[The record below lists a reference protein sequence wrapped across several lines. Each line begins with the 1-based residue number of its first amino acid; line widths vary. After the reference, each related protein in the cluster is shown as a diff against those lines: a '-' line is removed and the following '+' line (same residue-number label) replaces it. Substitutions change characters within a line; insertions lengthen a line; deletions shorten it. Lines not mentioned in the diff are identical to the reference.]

1 MKTLV
6 SIALAL
12 VLAPLAAPA
21 LAADGESGYAAA
33 LADPARP
40 AADKARDA
48 ARKPAELL
56 DFADVDEGDV
66 VLDYIMGGGYLTR
79 LLSASVGAEGKV
91 YAFQPSEFISF
102 RAAYATDQDSVAAAH
117 KNVVA
122 LRPSIGG
129 LSVPEPVDLIITV
142 QNYHDLH
149 LSMAPPG
156 TAAFV
161 AKGLFAALKPGGT
174 LVVVDHVANAG
185 TGAKDSN
192 TLHRIEPSFARA
204 EIESAGFVF
213 EEESTLWRNTTDPHT
228 ANVFDAAIRGKTDQF
243 AYKFKKPE

>member
-1 MKTLV
+1 MRKIFSMAL
-6 SIALAL
+6 ALAL
-12 VLAPLAAPA
+12 VPFAAPA
-21 LAADGESGYAAA
+21 FADDAADYAAA

-56 DFADVDEGDV
+56 DFADVEKGDV

-91 YAFQPSEFISF
+91 YAYQPEEFIKF
-102 RAAYATDQDSVAAAH
+102 RAAYATEQDAVVGAY
-117 KNVVA
+117 KNIVP
-122 LRPSIGG
+122 LRPSIGA
-129 LSVPEPVDLIITV
+129 LRVPEPVDVIITV

-149 LSMAPPG
+149 LAMAPPG
-156 TAAFV
+156 TATFV

-174 LVVVDHVANAG
+174 LVIVDHVANAG
-185 TGAKDSN
+185 TGAKDAN

-204 EIESAGFVF
+204 EIESAGFVYDG
-213 EEESTLWRNTTDPHT
+213 ESTAWRNTTDPHT
-228 ANVFDAAIRGKTDQF
+228 TNVFDAAIRGKTDQF

>member
-1 MKTLV
+1 MFAIGL
-6 SIALAL
+6 ALA
-12 VLAPLAAPA
+12 LAPLATPA
-21 LAADGESGYAAA
+21 IAADDASGYAAA

-56 DFADVDEGDV
+56 DFADIEEGDV

-79 LLSASVGAEGKV
+79 LLSATVGPEGKV
-91 YAFQPSEFISF
+91 YAYQPDEFIKF
-102 RAAYATDQDSVAAAH
+102 RAAYGTEQDTVVAAY
-117 KNVVA
+117 KNIVP
-122 LRPSIGG
+122 LRPSIGA
-129 LSVPEPVDLIITV
+129 LKLPEPVDAIITV

-174 LVVVDHVANAG
+174 LVVVDHVAKAG
-185 TGAKDSN
+185 SGAKDAN

-213 EEESTLWRNTTDPHT
+213 DGESDEWRNTSDPHT

>member
-1 MKTLV
+1 MKTL
-6 SIALAL
+6 IA
-12 VLAPLAAPA
+12 A
-21 LAADGESGYAAA
+21 LAAFALMAPHAALASEDENYAEA

-56 DFADVDEGDV
+56 DFADVEPGDK
-66 VLDYIMGGGYLTR
+66 VLDYIMGGGYLTH
-79 LLSASVGAEGKV
+79 LLAAAVGPEGKV
-91 YAFQPSEFISF
+91 YAFQPAEFISF
-102 RAAYATDQDSVAAAH
+102 RADYGKEQDTVVAAR
-117 KNVVA
+117 KNVVP
-122 LRPSIGG
+122 LRPSIGA
-129 LSVPEPVDLIITV
+129 LKLPEPVDLIITV

-174 LVVVDHVANAG
+174 LIVVDHVANAG
-185 TGAKDSN
+185 AGAKLAN

-213 EEESTLWRNTTDPHT
+213 VEESDAWRNTTDPHT
-228 ANVFDAAIRGKTDQF
+228 ANVFDPAIRGKTDQF

>member
-1 MKTLV
+1 MKSFFAVALM
-6 SIALAL
+6 LAL
-12 VLAPLAAPA
+12 TPLASPA
-21 LAADGESGYAAA
+21 FAEDSDYAAA

-40 AADKARDA
+40 AADRARDA

-56 DFADVDEGDV
+56 EFADVEKGDK

-79 LLSASVGAEGKV
+79 LLSASVGPEGKV
-91 YAFQPSEFISF
+91 YAFQPDEFIKF
-102 RAAYATDQDSVAAAH
+102 RADYAKEQDAVAGAY
-117 KNVVA
+117 KNVVP
-122 LRPSIGG
+122 LRPSVGA
-129 LSVPEPVDLIITV
+129 LTLPEQVDAIITV

-185 TGAKDSN
+185 TGAKDAN

-213 EEESTLWRNTTDPHT
+213 DEESTLWRNTTDPHT
-228 ANVFDAAIRGKTDQF
+228 ANVFDAGIRGKTDQF